1 MSIGLSITIAI
12 FSWKS
17 SENSNLEIESLSQF
31 LAESVERAA
40 DTAIASQGSSNGVA
54 RRVSVI
60 EIEIH
65 LFHSPPLF
73 LIIVQFFEFLLCF
86 FQDQHEREV
95 HSGLHQLILFLFQG
109 AHGKISGESDS
120 ESMPYSKN
128 I

>member
-1 MSIGLSITIAI
+1 MEL
-12 FSWKS
+12 KS
-17 SENSNLEIESLSQF
+17 PSQF

-40 DTAIASQGSSNGVA
+40 NTTIASQGSSNGVA

-60 EIEIH
+60 VIEIH
-65 LFHSPPLF
+65 LFHSPPVF
-73 LIIVQFFEFLLCF
+73 LVIIQFFEFLLCF

-120 ESMPYSKN
+120 ESTPYSKN

>member
-1 MSIGLSITIAI
+1 ME
-12 FSWKS
+12 FKS
-17 SENSNLEIESLSQF
+17 PSQL

-60 EIEIH
+60 VIEIH

-73 LIIVQFFEFLLCF
+73 LIIIVQFFAFLLCF

-95 HSGLHQLILFLFQG
+95 HSRLHQLILFLFQG

-120 ESMPYSKN
+120 ESTPYSKN